1 MPVLTYDPKKVIV
14 SYAGVPITGFAETF
28 ISITQP
34 NDDFIK
40 KVGADGEVGRSRSND
55 QTNEVTITLM
65 RTSKSNSYLALMHAA
80 DKASNAGAL
89 PLLITDRG
97 DGGCL
102 YFWDAAWIKKNPDD
116 EKGKEMTDIA
126 WVFDTGQP
134 ITSIIANTI

>member
-1 MPVLTYDPKKVIV
+1 MPVITYDPKKVIV
-14 SYAGVPITGFAETF
+14 SYGGVPITGFAETF

-34 NDDFIK
+34 NDTFVK

-65 RTSKSNSYLALMHAA
+65 GTSKSNAYLALMHAA

-89 PLLITDRG
+89 PLLITDRS

-102 YFWDAAWIKKNPDD
+102 FFWDAAWIKKNPDL
-116 EKGKEMTDIA
+116 EKGKEISDIA

-134 ITSIIANTI
+134 VSSIISSPV